1 MLHRGSRHRDEPGI
15 DGEATDERGG
25 RMVKIREYLAHPIIQ
40 IALAAGASII
50 VLAYVSKRVLP
61 EPLSTLELALPPF
74 VATLFEAVA
83 ETRKGAWYTRP
94 IFGIITVALAT
105 VLVVAFNA

>member
-1 MLHRGSRHRDEPGI
+1 MEK
-15 DGEATDERGG
+15 T
-25 RMVKIREYLAHPIIQ
+25 KEYLAHPIIQ

-50 VLAYVSKRVLP
+50 VLAYVSKHVLP

-83 ETRKGAWYTRP
+83 KTREGARYTRP
-94 IFGIITVALAT
+94 IVGIIAVVFAT
-105 VLVVAFNA
+105 VLVIAVNA